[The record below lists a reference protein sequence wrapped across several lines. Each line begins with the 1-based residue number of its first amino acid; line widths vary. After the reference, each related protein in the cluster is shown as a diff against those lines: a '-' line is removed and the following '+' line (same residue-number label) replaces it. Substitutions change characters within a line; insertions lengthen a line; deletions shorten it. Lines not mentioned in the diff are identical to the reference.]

1 MEKMKDQELEK
12 VTGGQYITI
21 LNDVDVYWYQYPGA
35 SGEPEY
41 MDPFHTYK
49 SGEVIV
55 VIETEKKV
63 IDGITYV
70 RLDGGR
76 GWVRLDQVQ
85 QYFR

>member
-1 MEKMKDQELEK
+1 
-12 VTGGQYITI
+12 
-21 LNDVDVYWYQYPGA
+21 
-35 SGEPEY
+35 